1 MRAWLGLAAICAA
14 TVLVRLRLA
23 GMPLERD
30 EGEYAYMG
38 QLILRGEV
46 PYVAA
51 VNMKLPGTYYAYA
64 AVLAAF
70 GETAEAVRVGLL
82 LANLGAIVLLFLL
95 GRRLLDAAAGL
106 TAAATYAL
114 LSLSPTVLGLAAK
127 AEHFVVLCVLAG
139 LLVLPGVGA
148 RRGAG
153 RAAVAGALLGLAVL
167 MKQHGAAF
175 VAFGG
180 AWILWTGWRSGR
192 VRATLAEAAAFTAGA
207 ALPLAAT
214 ALAMWRAGAFEPFW
228 FWTVTY
234 AREYAVL
241 VPLGVGLGELA
252 RQATA
257 IVAASPALWL
267 LVLLGATAPAWDRAV
282 RAQAPF
288 LAGLTLASCAAIVPG
303 LRFSEHYFVMLL
315 PAASLLAGAGVTAL
329 ARRAGPGLASA
340 ARVGVPLAAVAA
352 TLLQAR
358 ATLVAEP
365 VALTR
370 AIYGR
375 NPFPEAI
382 EVARWLAAHTA
393 PDERVAVI
401 GSEPE
406 IYFLAGRR
414 AATSYMYTYPLM
426 ESHPF
431 AHEMQDAMI
440 AELERARPRVLVLV
454 NVDTSWSR
462 TPASSLELLAW
473 AETTVNAGY
482 EQVGLIEIPPD
493 GAAVS
498 RWGAAAQGA
507 APRTPAFVAVF
518 ERR

>member
-1 MRAWLGLAAICAA
+1 MRAWLGVAAVCIGAA
-14 TVLVRLRLA
+14 LVRLRLA
-23 GMPLERD
+23 SMPLERD

-46 PYVAA
+46 PYLAA
-51 VNMKLPGTYYAYA
+51 ANMKLPGTYYAYA

-70 GETAEAVRVGLL
+70 GESAEAVRVGLL
-82 LANLGAIVLLFLL
+82 VANLGAIVLLFLL
-95 GRRLLDAAAGL
+95 GRRLLDAAAGVV
-106 TAAATYAL
+106 AAAAYAV

-127 AEHFVVLCVLAG
+127 AEHFVVLFVLAG
-139 LLVLPGVGA
+139 MLLLPGTGA
-148 RRGAG
+148 RRGVG
-153 RAAVAGALLGLAVL
+153 RAAAAGALLGVAVL

-180 AWILWTGWRSGR
+180 AWLVWTGLRAGR
-192 VRATLAEAAAFTAGA
+192 ARATLVRAAAFAAGA
-207 ALPLAAT
+207 ALPLAVT
-214 ALAMWRAGAFEPFW
+214 ALAMWRAGAFAPFW

-267 LVLLGATAPAWDRAV
+267 LVLLGATAPAWDRAT
-282 RAQAPF
+282 RARAGF
-288 LAGLTLASCAAIVPG
+288 LGGFALASCAAIVPG
-303 LRFSEHYFVMLL
+303 LRFSEHYFVMVL
-315 PAASLLAGAGVTAL
+315 PGASLLAGAGVTAL
-329 ARRAGPGLASA
+329 ARRAGPRLAPA
-340 ARVGVPLAAVAA
+340 LRVGLPLVAVAA
-352 TLLQAR
+352 TLVQAR
-358 ATLVAEP
+358 AALLAEP
-365 VALTR
+365 TALTR
-370 AIYGR
+370 AIYGQ

-382 EVARWLAAHTA
+382 EVARWLEAHAA
-393 PDERVAVI
+393 PDEQIAVI
-401 GSEPE
+401 GSEPQ
-406 IYFLAGRR
+406 IYFLARRR

-431 AHEMQDAMI
+431 AHQMQEAMI
-440 AELERARPRVLVLV
+440 AELERAQPRFLVLV

-462 TPASSLELLAW
+462 TPTSSLRLLEW
-473 AETTVNAGY
+473 AERTVNAGY
-482 EQVGLIEIPPD
+482 AQVGLVEIPAD
-493 GAAVS
+493 GPAVS
-498 RWGAAAQGA
+498 RWGAAARDA